1 VNTIVHCPRGRAC
14 SEVTC
19 VQRRWCRKMLERG
32 LSNGGLEA
40 QISAEVWRQ
49 DESGSAVHHESGA
62 GKKALPV
69 SRRAID
75 RAED

>member
-1 VNTIVHCPRGRAC
+1 
-14 SEVTC
+14 
-19 VQRRWCRKMLERG
+19 MLERG

-69 SRRAID
+69 SWRAID
-75 RAED
+75 RTED